1 MRKMWIIAMTVAAI
15 GSLQGVPRAWAFDL
29 SAPTPAPEARK
40 AIVEQWNGESQHPY
54 LPADIRA
61 ALLKADEA
69 ILREDRFDDKAF
81 IMAITKNDEFRSKL
95 EQIANSDRLPENQRR
110 ILWNILKSRYDEPT
124 FDIGGLNYDIIWA
137 AFDEERRD
145 TALQRLR
152 GGGPKTALQ
161 RLQDL
166 KGANHNEATGADSG
180 KQ

>member
-1 MRKMWIIAMTVAAI
+1 MARVSTLIPSGEVFDSCRAHPSWPPPRVFARGQARGGHDERARRVILFAA
-15 GSLQGVPRAWAFDL
+15 WY
-29 SAPTPAPEARK
+29 
-40 AIVEQWNGESQHPY
+40 Y

-110 ILWNILKSRYDEPT
+110 ILWNILKSRYDAPT